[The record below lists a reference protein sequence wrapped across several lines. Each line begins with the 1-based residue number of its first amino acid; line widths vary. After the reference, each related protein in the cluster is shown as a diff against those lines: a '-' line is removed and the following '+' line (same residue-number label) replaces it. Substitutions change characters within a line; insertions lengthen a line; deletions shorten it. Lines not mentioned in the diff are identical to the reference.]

1 MVICRCL
8 PRLWK
13 SSWLTWNNGLFKMFQ
28 QEEAIFAS
36 SCFFFRQRVGPG
48 VFEGMDPRLLRRN
61 KRIDSLARQVITVGG
76 VAVIFSVIA
85 ILFLIF
91 KVTIPLFKPASVEA
105 FHTLTPLTQPASILA
120 LGLDDYQENIF
131 TIDDQGLLHFQPLQP
146 GHQDV
151 VVDLAA
157 GQAKKI
163 KTLTLVAPTRYA
175 LLWADDSLSLV
186 KIDFQ
191 PHFDAEGKRTI
202 QPFSELIEEL
212 PPPQAASP
220 VRSTLCR
227 LDAEGLLVRV
237 DLHDD
242 NSFSVLRRLAVE
254 DLFGELTVEESR
266 LTIAPYFEEITALA
280 LSSNGGVLFAG
291 TRGGTLL
298 RWRLG
303 DEVVLTDTLPAFKE
317 PITAMAMV
325 FGSQSV
331 AIGTES
337 GSLTTWMG
345 VRDSAVSETKKL
357 RKIHTLKSHGAAVQ
371 TIFASQR
378 DKSLISIDAQGTLHF
393 DHMTSERHL
402 LAMPGHH
409 LLATLSGRGS
419 GLVTLAADGA
429 LQIHTLHNP
438 HPEVSL
444 RTLFGQVWYENYD
457 TPDHVW
463 QSSSGSDDF
472 EPKFSITPLLFGTI
486 KGTFYAMIFA
496 LPLATFGAVYV
507 SQFAPPHLQRLI
519 KPLVEVMASVP
530 SVVIGFLIAL
540 VLAPLIEAQ
549 IVPLLLSFIFLPTG
563 FLLFILCWQFAQ
575 RFSAIRELRHGFEF
589 ILVLPVLV
597 ASAYLAFICGPL
609 VERLLFDGSFTQFLF
624 QNTGT
629 RYDQRNCII
638 IAFGLGFTVIPLIF
652 SIAED
657 SLSNVPPSLTAASM
671 ALGASRW
678 QTVWRVILPSASP
691 GIFAG
696 AMIGLGRAVGET
708 MIVLMATGNT
718 PIMDFSI
725 FNGMRTLSANIAVE
739 IPEAPV
745 DSTLYRVLFLCA
757 VLLFVMTFVVNTGA
771 ELVRER
777 LRKKYSRY

>member
-1 MVICRCL
+1 
-8 PRLWK
+8 
-13 SSWLTWNNGLFKMFQ
+13 
-28 QEEAIFAS
+28 
-36 SCFFFRQRVGPG
+36 
-48 VFEGMDPRLLRRN
+48 MDPRLLRRN
-61 KRIDSLARQVITVGG
+61 KQLDTLARHVITVGG

-91 KVTIPLFKPASVEA
+91 KVTIPLFKPASVK
-105 FHTLTPLTQPASILA
+105 PLYTFSHQDQPENILA

-131 TIDDQGLLHFQPLQP
+131 TINRQGQLHFQSLPVGSHDSLIDL
-146 GHQDV
+146 GSGV
-151 VVDLAA
+151 GSSVKDLAVV
-157 GQAKKI
+157 G
-163 KTLTLVAPTRYA
+163 PDRFS
-175 LLWADDSLSLV
+175 LLWADDTVSLV
-186 KIDFQ
+186 KIDFLPQ
-191 PHFDAEGKRTI
+191 FDSQGKRTI
-202 QPFSELIEEL
+202 VPSADIVEVL
-212 PPPQAASP
+212 PAPALASP
-220 VRSTLCR
+220 VVSSRCR
-227 LDAEGLLVRV
+227 QDSEGRLIRV
-237 DLHDD
+237 NHHAD
-242 NSFSVLRRLAVE
+242 NSFSIFQRTSSE
-254 DLFGELTVEESR
+254 DLFGEETVSELSSA
-266 LTIAPYFEEITALA
+266 INPYFEQISAFA
-280 LSSNGGVLFAG
+280 VSSDGRILFAG
-291 TRGGTLL
+291 TMGGTLL
-298 RWRLG
+298 RWDIG
-303 DEVVLTDTLPAFKE
+303 EDIVLTDTVPAFKE
-317 PITAMAMV
+317 PITAMTMV
-325 FGSQSV
+325 FGSQSL
-331 AIGTES
+331 AIGTDS
-337 GSLTTWMG
+337 GTLSTWMG

-357 RKIHTLKSHGAAVQ
+357 RKIHKLKTHDSAVT

-378 DKSLISIDAQGTLHF
+378 DKSLISLDRQGILHL

-402 LAMPGHH
+402 LNMPGSH
-409 LLATLSGRGS
+409 LLAALSGRGS
-419 GLVTLAADGA
+419 GLVTLDNLGT
-429 LQIHTLHNP
+429 LQVNTLLNP

-444 RTLFGQVWYENYD
+444 KTLFGQVWYENYD
-457 TPDHVW
+457 SPDYVW
-463 QSSSGSDDF
+463 QSSAGSDDF
-472 EPKFSITPLLFGTI
+472 EAKFSITPLLFGTI

-507 SQFAPPHLQRLI
+507 SQFAPPHLQRII

-549 IVPLLLSFIFLPTG
+549 IVPLLLSFLFLPGG
-563 FLLFILCWQFAQ
+563 FLIFIACWQFAQ
-575 RFSAIRELRHGFEF
+575 RFTLIRELRHGYEF

-597 ASAYLAFICGPL
+597 LSAYLCYLFGPL
-609 VERLLFDGSFTQFLF
+609 VEKLLFGGNFSQFLF

-638 IAFGLGFTVIPLIF
+638 IAFGLGFTVIPIIF

-657 SLSNVPPSLTAASM
+657 SLSNVPPNLTAASM

-718 PIMDFSI
+718 PIMDLSI

-757 VLLFVMTFVVNTGA
+757 VLLFIMTFMVNTGA

-777 LRKKYSRY
+777 LRKKYARY

>member
-1 MVICRCL
+1 LR
-8 PRLWK
+8 
-13 SSWLTWNNGLFKMFQ
+13 
-28 QEEAIFAS
+28 QEGAAS
-36 SCFFFRQRVGPG
+36 RPFLRFFLDKESYPEYL
-48 VFEGMDPRLLRRN
+48 EGMDPRLLRRN
-61 KRIDSLARQVITVGG
+61 KRLDALARQVITVGG

-91 KVTIPLFKPASVEA
+91 KVTIPLFKPASVEE
-105 FHTLTPLTQPASILA
+105 FHTFPPLARPATIVA
-120 LGLDDYQENIF
+120 LGLDDYKENIF
-131 TIDDQGLLHFQPLQP
+131 TLDDEGRLLFQPLQP
-146 GHQDV
+146 GREAV
-151 VVDLAA
+151 LVDLAD
-157 GQAKKI
+157 GQPKKI
-163 KTLTLVAPTRYA
+163 KGLTLAAPNHYA
-175 LLWADDSLSLV
+175 LLWQDDSLSLV

-191 PHFDAEGKRTI
+191 PHFDAEGRRTI
-202 QPFSELIEEL
+202 LPFSERIHDL
-212 PPPQAASP
+212 PSPQAASP

-227 LDAEGLLVRV
+227 LDDEGLLVRV

-242 NSFSVLRRLAVE
+242 NSFSVLRRLASE

-280 LSSNGGVLFAG
+280 LSSNGGVLYAG

-298 RWRLG
+298 RWRIS
-303 DEVVLTDTLPAFKE
+303 DEVELTDTLPAFKE

-331 AIGTES
+331 AIGTEG

-357 RKIHTLKSHGAAVQ
+357 RKIHNLKSHATAVR

-402 LAMPGHH
+402 LAMPASH

-419 GLVTLAADGA
+419 GLVTLNDQGV
-429 LQIHTLHNP
+429 LQVHTLHNP

-444 RTLFGQVWYENYD
+444 RTLFGPVWYENYD
-457 TPDHVW
+457 HPDHVW
-463 QSSSGSDDF
+463 QSSSASDDF

-507 SQFAPPHLQRLI
+507 SQFAPAHLQRLI

-549 IVPLLLSFIFLPTG
+549 IVALLLSFLFLPAG
-563 FLLFILCWQFAQ
+563 FLLFILCWQFAR
-575 RFSAIRELRHGFEF
+575 RFRAIRELRHGFEF
-589 ILVLPVLV
+589 ILVLPVLLV
-597 ASAYLAFICGPL
+597 SAYLAFASAPL

-638 IAFGLGFTVIPLIF
+638 IAFGLGFTVIPIIF

-718 PIMDFSI
+718 PIMDLSI

-757 VLLFVMTFVVNTGA
+757 VLLFAMTFIVNTGA